1 MRDIKKLVSLFLF
14 GKVVKNMPYIPPE
27 IVKKAEEMDLLT
39 YLQNYEPQELV
50 KVGNGTYTTKT
61 HDSIRISNGLWN
73 WFSEGVGGK
82 NAISYLMKVK
92 NYSFLE
98 AVETII
104 GKVNVKQPVIYK
116 EEKQDKIEL
125 ILPKK
130 SSNSERAK
138 IYLMSRGIAPEIIK
152 ECMDNKLIYES
163 LPNHNVVFI
172 GLDDS
177 KSPKYAFY
185 RGTNQTRFMGEA
197 KGSDKKYTFRLEA
210 KTECSRLHLFES
222 AIDLLSY
229 ATLLKLKK
237 IDWHRENMISLAGV
251 YQPSKM
257 VESNKI
263 PIAIQEFLKK
273 NPNIN
278 EIYLHL
284 DNDEVG
290 RNASCAMQK
299 VLGKN
304 YKVFDRPPPIGKD
317 CNDYL
322 QYILGRNFNRNTKE
336 KVIEVAR

>member
-1 MRDIKKLVSLFLF
+1 
-14 GKVVKNMPYIPPE
+14 MPYIPPE
-27 IVKKAEEMDLLT
+27 IVKKTEEMDLLT
-39 YLQNYEPQELV
+39 YLQNYEPEELV

-104 GKVNVKQPVIYK
+104 GNVNVKKPVIYK
-116 EEKQDKIEL
+116 EEKQDNIEL
-125 ILPKK
+125 VLPQK
-130 SSNSERAK
+130 SNNSERAK
-138 IYLMSRGIAPEIIK
+138 IYLMSRGIAPEIIN
-152 ECMDNKLIYES
+152 ECINDNLIYES

-172 GLDDS
+172 GFDDS

-185 RGTNQTRFMGEA
+185 RGTNKTRFIGEA

-210 KTECSRLHLFES
+210 KTQCTRVHLFES

-229 ATLLKLKK
+229 ATLLKMKN
-237 IDWHRENMISLAGV
+237 IDWHKENMISLGGV
-251 YQPSKM
+251 NNPSKIS
-257 VESNKI
+257 ENNKI
-263 PIAIQEFLKK
+263 PIAIKEFLEK

-278 EIYLHL
+278 EIHLHL

-290 RNASCAMQK
+290 RNASKSLQE
-299 VLGKN
+299 VLSKK
-304 YKVFDRPPPIGKD
+304 YTVLDRPAPLGKD

-322 QYILGRNFNRNTKE
+322 KYVLSIKKLNKNTKE
-336 KVIEVAR
+336 KVCEVAR